1 MKAGKVQLDA
11 LTGARGIAAWYVVF
25 YHIREAF
32 GPEVPT
38 GVIAFFA
45 KGYLAVDLFFILSG
59 FVMWLTYGAKFER
72 DGLRAAP
79 DFLWRRVARIVPLHL
94 FILGAM
100 AAFALL
106 LVALG
111 KADTARFPFAEL
123 PLHILLIQNWGFT
136 SALSWND
143 PAWSISTEMGAY
155 LAMPLVAAALSSSL
169 RAKRGNPEVDAA
181 QSGLLRFARNDGLV
195 FNFTL
200 VALLCTALAF
210 VLTFGGAQHL
220 GDKISALGLIR
231 CLFQFFIGVAVC
243 RIWQATRP
251 LPLSSFSGIAALII
265 VAAATGWATG
275 WLSEIMAVPSLFA
288 GVVYLLAATSSWSAN
303 PFCSR
308 LALHLGD
315 ISYSTYLFHFFGWIL
330 FKLIFVSDVNAVPLW
345 MMAGFAGLTYGA
357 SLLLYHIV
365 ELPGRRLVQRWSPFS
380 GIAAKPLR
388 E

>member
-1 MKAGKVQLDA
+1 MSDARVQLDA

-32 GPEVPT
+32 GPEVPAS
-38 GVIAFFA
+38 VIAFFA

-94 FILGAM
+94 FILGSM

-111 KADTARFPFAEL
+111 KADAARFPFAEL

-155 LAMPLVAAALSSSL
+155 LALPLVAVLLALWKGT
-169 RAKRGNPEVDAA
+169 AIGN
-181 QSGLLRFARNDGLV
+181 
-195 FNFTL
+195 
-200 VALLCTALAF
+200 TALAAA
-210 VLTFGGAQHL
+210 LCTLLAIALNFGGALHL
-220 GDKISALGLIR
+220 GDKISELGLIR

-251 LPLSSFSGIAALII
+251 LPLSPFSGIAALII

-275 WLSEIMAVPSLFA
+275 WLSEIMAVPALFA
-288 GVVYLLAATSSWSAN
+288 GIVYLLAATSSWSAN
-303 PFCSR
+303 PLCSR

-315 ISYSTYLFHFFGWIL
+315 ISYSTYLFHFFGWIV
-330 FKLIFVSDVNAVPLW
+330 FKLLFVSDVNAVPLW

-357 SLLLYHIV
+357 SLILHRLI
-365 ELPGRRLVQRWSPFS
+365 ELPGRTLVQGWSPF
-380 GIAAKPLR
+380 AASR
-388 E
+388 QRSVSA